1 MNEQSRETSKL
12 IEEISALK
20 ERIQELEKSA
30 ADCRRA
36 EEEVR
41 ESRQDLLNILNFL
54 PDSTLVINR
63 EGRVIVW
70 NKAIETMTGIQGTEM
85 LGRGNYEYALPF
97 YNERRPILIDLVLN
111 PDERMER
118 HYTTIERMGD
128 TLFAES
134 FTPGIPPGDIHV
146 SAAASLLR
154 NSRGEAV
161 AAIECIRDNTER
173 KRLQERL
180 SRAEKRE
187 GMGRLAGSVAHDLN
201 NVLGVIVGYSE
212 LLAESLPA
220 GSPLKKYSQHI
231 VQSSMRCADIVQ
243 DLLTLLKKKDDE
255 NHLGS
260 GGAVQQWIFPNGQGG
275 EGPLPF
281 LKRKG
286 S

>member
-1 MNEQSRETSKL
+1 M
-12 IEEISALK
+12 
-20 ERIQELEKSA
+20 
-30 ADCRRA
+30 
-36 EEEVR
+36 R

-63 EGRVIVW
+63 KGRVIAW
-70 NKAIETMTGIQGTEM
+70 NRAIETMTGIQGTEM

-118 HYTTIERMGD
+118 HYTTIERVGD

-161 AAIECIRDNTER
+161 AAIECIRDNTEM

-187 GMGRLAGSVAHDLN
+187 GMGRLADGVAHDLN
-201 NVLGVIVGYSE
+201 NVLGVLVGYSE
-212 LLAESLPA
+212 LLAESVPQ
-220 GSPLKKYSQHI
+220 GSPLKHYSQHI
-231 VQSSMRCADIVQ
+231 VQSSMRCADIVR
-243 DLLTLLKKKDDE
+243 DLLNLLKKRDDE

-260 GGAVQQWIFPNGQGG
+260 GGAVQQWLFPNGQSEQDPGG
-275 EGPLPF
+275 GIWCSCPDPLHP
-281 LKRKG
+281 RKTTE
-286 S
+286 